1 MYACGKVSYPGS
13 DNSSFDRFAPISD
26 LHGGRGRSS
35 DLVCGPVAMRPNR
48 YADPDRSSALV
59 LSINTI
65 DWDIAVNNSHDA
77 RQPMCRAHLVGF
89 WAWIFLF
96 LGNACAGWA
105 QAPTPS
111 DYRAYPLKYKTAAEM
126 ERMLRDVVPGLGT
139 TSHLMADAQTNQILL
154 RGPEQA
160 HQIAKQLIDSSDRP
174 DPSGPVE
181 QPIVKTYTC
190 DIKHLQ
196 QTAERIRSTFST
208 FGVRVAID
216 PRSPQLLVLAPPS
229 IHGLVQRLVTSIN
242 SQMSQANVV
251 PRPLPKPNV
260 VAVGPPINQAD
271 QAFRQT
277 LAQREE
283 RKEELVSLANAQV
296 GVVEARLRDLLGARL
311 EPLTSHEPGWPDYLL
326 SDKTGDHVELHVE
339 RSRNAIR
346 VVGKQTLATQMARLI
361 RTLDSPAAKA
371 GRKIRVLP
379 MRRADPTKVREA
391 VEAYRTGGQEIEPGQ
406 RASTNHQSKLHYGHT
421 GVELVAYLF
430 QQPGTAGSDG
440 AAAQDQEDESQG
452 RLPIDGLPQPGPDVE
467 YEVLPDLDVIILR
480 GRESDVDDVTRM
492 IEEIE
497 RISAETVPEIDIYYL
512 KHVEGASIS
521 TVVSGVSLDLLGG
534 RQGRISVTPLIK
546 PNALLLIG
554 WGEAVKA
561 VRDLIWKLDQPTE
574 PNTQFRIF
582 TLEHAPVATVGATIL
597 QTFAN
602 RMGLS
607 PQVQLTP
614 DMRLNA
620 LIVRAAPTDMAEVE
634 MLIQRLDV
642 PSPGPVAQA
651 RMFKLQHSLANDLA
665 MTLQQAIN
673 AAAGG
678 LGTQRSAALE
688 LFDVDGQRLIRSG
701 VLDDVQITP
710 DMRTNT
716 LLVSAPAESME
727 LMAALI
733 EHLDSPS
740 AVAQIKVFR
749 IRNGDATSMATML
762 QSLLPSAATTSTRPQ
777 LPGAEGESSLVPV
790 RFSVDTR
797 TNSIIATGSEG
808 DLTIIEALLTR
819 LDEEDVQSRVNEVYR
834 LKNAPA
840 ADVAESINEFL
851 RSQRTIQQA
860 APGLV
865 SAYEQIES
873 EVVVVPEIVS
883 NSLIISAAPDY
894 YEDIMALIEKL
905 DEQPP
910 QVMIQ
915 VLLAEVRLN
924 DQEEFGIELGLQD
937 SVLFDRSLIA
947 DLETISSTT
956 QEPGLAQVTTEQIVA
971 ATNKPGFLFND
982 PDNYTSLGNTASE
995 RALASAGVIG
1005 SQGIANFAT
1014 MRINNELG
1022 YGGLVLSASSESV
1035 SAMLRALKDNRRL
1048 EVLSRPQVM
1057 TLDNQPAFIQVGK
1070 RVPRITGSTA
1080 RSQGLV
1086 NTIELENIGLILGVT
1101 PRISPDGLVVME
1113 IDAEKSDLEP
1123 ISEGIPV
1130 AVSEGTEI
1138 RSPSISVTVAQ
1149 TTVSAASGQT
1159 IVLGGLITQS
1169 EQEVHRR
1176 VPWLSDIPV
1185 LGHLFRFDQNICE
1198 RKELLIILTPHVVQN
1213 EQEAER
1219 LKKIEAARMHWCL
1232 ADVHELHG
1240 DTGLVNIREGHD
1252 LSDGSAE
1259 TIYPDADPMGVGIEP
1274 PADGNWD
1281 SLEVIQP
1288 PEFQKKLDQAPK
1300 KGTKPTPAPKQK
1312 PAAQTGSLP
1321 SYRVGQADQS
1331 ATPAVPAIPSPRT
1344 TSQYGPVSNG
1354 QVMPAQYPAYSPP
1367 GAYNTPYG
1375 VPTTAAVPAQ
1385 YYPPA
1390 N

>member
-1 MYACGKVSYPGS
+1 M
-13 DNSSFDRFAPISD
+13 
-26 LHGGRGRSS
+26 
-35 DLVCGPVAMRPNR
+35 
-48 YADPDRSSALV
+48 
-59 LSINTI
+59 I

-77 RQPMCRAHLVGF
+77 RQPVRLACLVGV
-89 WAWIFLF
+89 WAWVLLT
-96 LGNACAGWA
+96 LGMTCATWA
-105 QAPTPS
+105 QTPAPS

-126 ERMLRDVVPGLGT
+126 DRMLRDVLPGLGST
-139 TSHLMADAQTNQILL
+139 AHLMADAQTNQILL
-154 RGPEQA
+154 RGPQQVQ
-160 HQIAKQLIDSSDRP
+160 QIAKQLIDSSDQP
-174 DPSGPVE
+174 NSTAPSE
-181 QPIVKTYTC
+181 QPVVKTYRC
-190 DIKHLQ
+190 DVNRLQ
-196 QTAERIRSTFST
+196 ETADRIRAAFST

-229 IHGLVQRLVTSIN
+229 IHNLVARQLSAGPPPVQTNVT
-242 SQMSQANVV
+242 

-260 VAVGPPINQAD
+260 VAAGPLISQAE
-271 QAFRQT
+271 QAFRHT
-277 LAQREE
+277 LANHEE
-283 RKEELVSLANAQV
+283 RKEVFVSMTNAEV
-296 GVVEARLRDLLGARL
+296 GIVEARLRDLLGTRL
-311 EPLTSHEPGWPDYLL
+311 EPLAAREQGWPDYLL
-326 SDKTGDHVELHVE
+326 SDKTGDHVELHVD
-339 RSRNAIR
+339 RNRNGIR
-346 VVGKQTLATQMARLI
+346 VIGKQTLANQMARLI
-361 RTLDSPAAKA
+361 HTLDSPATAV

-379 MRRADPTKVREA
+379 MRRADPNKVREA
-391 VEAYRTGGQEIEPGQ
+391 VEAYRTGGQELEPGQ
-406 RASTNHQSKLHYGHT
+406 RSPAHNQSSLRYGHT
-421 GVELVAYLF
+421 GVELVAYMF
-430 QQPGTAGSDG
+430 QQPNADG
-440 AAAQDQEDESQG
+440 AEGPATPKQEDKPDG

-497 RISAETVPEIDIYYL
+497 RISAETVPEIDIYFL
-512 KHVEGASIS
+512 KHVQGSSIS
-521 TVVSGVSLDLLGG
+521 EIVRGVSFDLLGG
-534 RQGRISVTPLIK
+534 RQGRISVTPLMK

-561 VRDLIWKLDQPTE
+561 VKDLIGKLDQPTE

-597 QTFAN
+597 QTFAT
-602 RMGLS
+602 RGGLG

-620 LIVRAAPTDMAEVE
+620 LVVRAAPTDMAEVE

-642 PSPGPVAQA
+642 PAPGPVSQA

-665 MTLQQAIN
+665 ITLQQAIS

-678 LGTQRSAALE
+678 IGTQKSAALE

-710 DMRTNT
+710 DIRTNT
-716 LLVSAPAESME
+716 LVVAAPAESME

-733 EHLDSPS
+733 DHLDSPS

-749 IRNGDATSMATML
+749 IRNGDATAMATML
-762 QSLLPSAATTSTRPQ
+762 QGLLPSAAMTGTRPQ

-819 LDEEDVQSRVNEVYR
+819 LDEEDVQARVNEVYR

-860 APGLV
+860 APGLI

-883 NSLIISAAPDY
+883 NSLIISAAPEY
-894 YEDIMALIEKL
+894 YRDIMELIEKL

-915 VLLAEVRLN
+915 VLIAEVKLN

-947 DLETISSTT
+947 DLETISRTVSDPGQPQVTT
-956 QEPGLAQVTTEQIVA
+956 QEIIA
-971 ATNKPGFLFND
+971 ATSTPGFLFND
-982 PDNYTSLGNTASE
+982 QPDNASLGNTASVN
-995 RALASAGVIG
+995 ALSTAGVIG
-1005 SQGIANFAT
+1005 SQGIANFGT
-1014 MRINNELG
+1014 GRINSELG
-1022 YGGLVLSASSESV
+1022 YGGLVLSASSETV
-1035 SAMLRALKDNRRL
+1035 SAMLRALKDRRRL

-1057 TLDNQPAFIQVGK
+1057 TLDNQPAFIQVGQ

-1080 RSQGLV
+1080 QTRGLV
-1086 NTIELENIGLILGVT
+1086 NTIELENVGLILGVT

-1113 IDAEKSDLEP
+1113 IDAEKSDLDKV
-1123 ISEGIPV
+1123 SNGIPV
-1130 AVSEGTEI
+1130 AVSEGKEI
-1138 RSPSISVTVAQ
+1138 LSPSINVTVAQ

-1169 EQEVHRR
+1169 EAEIHRS
-1176 VPWLSDIPV
+1176 VPWLSQIPV
-1185 LGHLFRFDQNICE
+1185 LGRLFRYDATTCE
-1198 RKELLIILTPHVVQN
+1198 RAELLIILTPHVVQN

-1240 DTGLVNIREGHD
+1240 DTGLVDIREGHD
-1252 LSDGSAE
+1252 LSDGSAD
-1259 TIYPDADPMGVGIEP
+1259 TIFPDADPMGIGIEP
-1274 PADGNWD
+1274 PADGDWD
-1281 SLEVIQP
+1281 SLDVVQP
-1288 PEFQKKLDQAPK
+1288 PALQEKLDQAPNQK
-1300 KGTKPTPAPKQK
+1300 AKPTSAPTKT
-1312 PAAQTGSLP
+1312 PSAQTKSSGQ
-1321 SYRVGQADQS
+1321 YRVGQTERLP
-1331 ATPAVPAIPSPRT
+1331 TPVVPAIPSPTST
-1344 TSQYGPVSNG
+1344 TQYGPIPNG
-1354 QVMPAQYPAYSPP
+1354 QVMPAQYPAYSSP
-1367 GAYNTPYG
+1367 ATYNAPYG
-1375 VPTTAAVPAQ
+1375 VPATRAVPAQ
-1385 YYPPA
+1385 YPA
-1390 N
+1390 Y

>member
-1 MYACGKVSYPGS
+1 
-13 DNSSFDRFAPISD
+13 
-26 LHGGRGRSS
+26 
-35 DLVCGPVAMRPNR
+35 
-48 YADPDRSSALV
+48 
-59 LSINTI
+59 
-65 DWDIAVNNSHDA
+65 
-77 RQPMCRAHLVGF
+77 
-89 WAWIFLF
+89 
-96 LGNACAGWA
+96 
-105 QAPTPS
+105 
-111 DYRAYPLKYKTAAEM
+111 M
-126 ERMLRDVVPGLGT
+126 ERMLRDVLPGLGST
-139 TSHLMADAQTNQILL
+139 AHLMADAQTNQILL
-154 RGPEQA
+154 RGPQQA

-174 DPSGPVE
+174 ESATPAE
-181 QPIVKTYTC
+181 QPVVKTYRC
-190 DIKHLQ
+190 DATRLQ
-196 QTAERIRSTFST
+196 QTADRIRATFAT

-229 IHGLVQRLVTSIN
+229 IHSLVQRQLSAGFAQTA
-242 SQMSQANVV
+242 QANAV

-260 VAVGPPINQAD
+260 VAAGPPTSQAE

-277 LAQREE
+277 LASREAS
-283 RKEELVSLANAQV
+283 KEEFVSLTNAEV
-296 GVVEARLRDLLGARL
+296 GIVESRLRDLLGARL
-311 EPLTSHEPGWPDYLL
+311 EPLAAREQGWPDYLL
-326 SDKTGDHVELHVE
+326 TDKLGDHVELHVD
-339 RSRNAIR
+339 RNRNGIR
-346 VVGKQTLATQMARLI
+346 VYGKQTLTAQMARLI
-361 RTLDSPAAKA
+361 RTLDSPTVTA

-379 MRRADPTKVREA
+379 VRRADPAKVREA
-391 VEAYRTGGQEIEPGQ
+391 VEAYRTGGLEYETGQ
-406 RASTNHQSKLHYGHT
+406 RPPRDSQSRVHYGNA
-421 GVELVAYLF
+421 GIELVAYMF
-430 QQPGTAGSDG
+430 QQPGANNEEAPATEP
-440 AAAQDQEDESQG
+440 QPDE
-452 RLPIDGLPQPGPDVE
+452 RLPMDGLPQPGPDVE

-497 RISAETVPEIDIYYL
+497 RISAETVPEIDIYVL
-512 KHVEGASIS
+512 KHVEGASIAEI
-521 TVVSGVSLDLLGG
+521 VRGVSLDLLGG
-534 RQGRISVTPLIK
+534 RQGRINVTPLMK

-561 VRDLIWKLDQPTE
+561 VKDLIWKLDQPTE

-602 RMGLS
+602 RGGMA

-620 LIVRAAPTDMAEVE
+620 LVVRAAPTDMAEVE

-642 PSPGPVAQA
+642 PEPGPVSQA

-665 MTLQQAIN
+665 MTLQQAIS

-678 LGTQRSAALE
+678 LGTQKSAALE

-716 LLVSAPAESME
+716 LVVSAPAESMD

-762 QSLLPSAATTSTRPQ
+762 QGLLPSAATTGTRPQ

-819 LDEEDVQSRVNEVYR
+819 LDEEDVQARINEVYR

-840 ADVAESINEFL
+840 LDVAESINEFL

-860 APGLV
+860 TPGLI
-865 SAYEQIES
+865 SAFEQIES

-883 NSLIISAAPDY
+883 NSLIISAAPEY
-894 YEDIMALIEKL
+894 YEDIMELIEKL

-915 VLLAEVRLN
+915 VLIAEVKLN

-947 DLETISSTT
+947 DLETISSTS
-956 QEPGLAQVTTEQIVA
+956 QEPGLAQVTTQEIIA
-971 ATNKPGFLFND
+971 ATNTPGFLFND
-982 PDNYTSLGNTASE
+982 QQNNQSLGNTASSN
-995 RALASAGVIG
+995 ALSTAGVIG
-1005 SQGIANFAT
+1005 TQGIANFAT
-1014 MRINNELG
+1014 GRINSELG
-1022 YGGLVLSASSESV
+1022 YGGLVLSASSETV

-1048 EVLSRPQVM
+1048 DVLSRPQVM

-1080 RSQGLV
+1080 QTRGLV
-1086 NTIELENIGLILGVT
+1086 NTIELENVGLILGVT
-1101 PRISPDGLVVME
+1101 PRISPDGMVVME
-1113 IDAEKSDLEP
+1113 IDAEKSELGP
-1123 ISEGIPV
+1123 ASEGIPV
-1130 AVSEGTEI
+1130 AVSDGTEI
-1138 RSPSISVTVAQ
+1138 RSPSINVTVAQ

-1169 EQEVHRR
+1169 EAEVHRS
-1176 VPWLSDIPV
+1176 VPWLGDIPV
-1185 LGHLFRFDQNICE
+1185 IGRLFRYDGTTCE
-1198 RKELLIILTPHVVQN
+1198 RAELLIILTPHVVKS
-1213 EQEAER
+1213 EEEAEH
-1219 LKKIEAARMHWCL
+1219 LKKVEATRMHWCL
-1232 ADVHELHG
+1232 ADVHNLHG
-1240 DTGLVNIREGHD
+1240 DTGLVDIREGHD

-1259 TIYPDADPMGVGIEP
+1259 TIYPDADPMGIGIEP
-1274 PADGNWD
+1274 PADGDWD
-1281 SLEVIQP
+1281 SIEPIQP
-1288 PEFQKKLDQAPK
+1288 PAFQEKLDQAP
-1300 KGTKPTPAPKQK
+1300 TQEPQPTPAPME
-1312 PAAQTGSLP
+1312 AASAPSGSANR
-1321 SYRVGQADQS
+1321 YRVGQADRS
-1331 ATPAVPAIPSPRT
+1331 STPVAPAIPSPTST
-1344 TSQYGPVSNG
+1344 TQYGPLPNG
-1354 QVMPAQYPAYSPP
+1354 QVVPAQYPAYSSPP
-1367 GAYNTPYG
+1367 AYNTPYG
-1375 VPTTAAVPAQ
+1375 VPATAAAPTQ
-1385 YYPPA
+1385 YPVR
-1390 N
+1390 

>member
-1 MYACGKVSYPGS
+1 
-13 DNSSFDRFAPISD
+13 
-26 LHGGRGRSS
+26 
-35 DLVCGPVAMRPNR
+35 
-48 YADPDRSSALV
+48 
-59 LSINTI
+59 
-65 DWDIAVNNSHDA
+65 VNNSHDA
-77 RQPMCRAHLVGF
+77 GKPVRSACLVGV
-89 WAWIFLF
+89 WTWTLLL
-96 LGNACAGWA
+96 LGLVCAGWA
-105 QAPTPS
+105 QVPAAS
-111 DYRAYPLKYKTAAEM
+111 DYRAYPLKHKTVADM
-126 ERMLRDVVPGLGT
+126 ERMLRDVLPGLGST
-139 TSHLMADAQTNQILL
+139 AHLMADAQTNQILL
-154 RGPEQA
+154 RGPQQA

-174 DPSGPVE
+174 ESTAPLE
-181 QPIVKTYTC
+181 QPVVKTYRC
-190 DIKHLQ
+190 DVNRLQ
-196 QTAERIRSTFST
+196 QTADRIRTTFAT

-229 IHGLVQRLVTSIN
+229 IHSLVQRQLSAGFP
-242 SQMSQANVV
+242 QAAQANAV

-260 VAVGPPINQAD
+260 VAAGPRTSQAE

-277 LAQREE
+277 LASREAG
-283 RKEELVSLANAQV
+283 KEEFVSLTNAEV
-296 GVVEARLRDLLGARL
+296 GIVEARLRDLLGARL
-311 EPLTSHEPGWPDYLL
+311 EPLAARGQGWPDYLL
-326 SDKTGDHVELHVE
+326 SDKLGDHVELHVD
-339 RSRNAIR
+339 RNRNGIR
-346 VVGKQTLATQMARLI
+346 VYGKQTLATQMARLI
-361 RTLDSPAAKA
+361 RTLDSPAVTA

-379 MRRADPTKVREA
+379 VRRADPSKVREA
-391 VEAYRTGGQEIEPGQ
+391 VEAYRTGGREYETGQ
-406 RASTNHQSKLHYGHT
+406 RPAEDSQSRVRYGHA
-421 GVELVAYLF
+421 GVELVAYMF
-430 QQPGTAGSDG
+430 QQSGAEDAEAPETEPQSD
-440 AAAQDQEDESQG
+440 E

-512 KHVEGASIS
+512 KHVEGSSIS
-521 TVVSGVSLDLLGG
+521 EIVRGVSLDLLGG
-534 RQGRISVTPLIK
+534 RQGRINVTPLTK

-561 VRDLIWKLDQPTE
+561 VKDLIWKLDQPTE
-574 PNTQFRIF
+574 PNTQFSIF

-602 RMGLS
+602 RGGLG

-620 LIVRAAPTDMAEVE
+620 LVVRAAPTDMAEVE

-642 PSPGPVAQA
+642 TAPGPVSQA

-665 MTLQQAIN
+665 MTLQQAIS

-678 LGTQRSAALE
+678 LGTQKSAALE

-716 LLVSAPAESME
+716 LVVSAPAESID

-749 IRNGDATSMATML
+749 IRNGDATAMATML
-762 QSLLPSAATTSTRPQ
+762 QGLLPSAATTGTRPQ

-819 LDEEDVQSRVNEVYR
+819 LDEEDVDARVNEVYR

-840 ADVAESINEFL
+840 LDVAESINEFL

-860 APGLV
+860 APGLI
-865 SAYEQIES
+865 SAFDQVES

-883 NSLIISAAPDY
+883 NSLIISATPGY

-915 VLLAEVRLN
+915 VLIAEVVLN
-924 DQEEFGIELGLQD
+924 DSEEFGIELGLQD

-956 QEPGLAQVTTEQIVA
+956 QEPGLAQVTTQEIVA
-971 ATNKPGFLFND
+971 ATSTPGFLFND
-982 PDNYTSLGNTASE
+982 QPDNASLGNTAS
-995 RALASAGVIG
+995 RAALSSAGVIG

-1014 MRINNELG
+1014 GRINSELG
-1022 YGGLVLSASSESV
+1022 YGGLVLSASSETV

-1057 TLDNQPAFIQVGK
+1057 TLDNQPAFIQVGQ

-1080 RSQGLV
+1080 QTRGLV
-1086 NTIELENIGLILGVT
+1086 NTIELENVGLILAVT
-1101 PRISPDGLVVME
+1101 PRISPDGMVVME
-1113 IDAEKSDLEP
+1113 IDAEKSD
-1123 ISEGIPV
+1123 IDKVSNGIPV
-1130 AVSEGTEI
+1130 AVSDGKEI
-1138 RSPSISVTVAQ
+1138 LSPSINVTQAQ

-1169 EQEVHRR
+1169 ESEVHRR

-1185 LGHLFRFDQNICE
+1185 IGRLFRFDSATCK
-1198 RKELLIILTPHVVQN
+1198 RAELLIILTPHVVKN
-1213 EQEAER
+1213 EEEAER
-1219 LKKIEAARMHWCL
+1219 LKKIEATRMHWCL

-1240 DTGLVNIREGHD
+1240 DTDLVDIREGHD

-1259 TIYPDADPMGVGIEP
+1259 TIYPDADPMGLGIEP

-1281 SLEVIQP
+1281 SIDVIQP
-1288 PEFQKKLDQAPK
+1288 PAFQEKLDRGPTNDGQ
-1300 KGTKPTPAPKQK
+1300 PTPAQQK
-1312 PAAQTGSLP
+1312 VSPEQARSSTPAAPTF
-1321 SYRVGQADQS
+1321 
-1331 ATPAVPAIPSPRT
+1331 PSPAST
-1344 TSQYGPVSNG
+1344 TQYGPISNGPLPGG
-1354 QVMPAQYPAYSPP
+1354 QVMPTQYPAYSTP
-1367 GAYNTPYG
+1367 ATYNAPYG
-1375 VPTTAAVPAQ
+1375 VPSTATAPTQYPAR
-1385 YYPPA
+1385 
-1390 N
+1390 